1 MFLYYLNFNTFFG
14 MNGLQT
20 NNLSQ
25 AAYFCLNIRHI
36 VSYLVCLSLPAFCA
50 VSHPSSSVLQGFTG
64 IARHGLRGYYYNGLG
79 ASFIRAVPCALLNYT
94 LTRKLEVLFDS
105 TWSWVIFL
113 LYSWWSGN
121 MCFSQRPAGCARVK
135 SKFRIIKDIGWCHSI
150 TNTSYTLLK
159 LCD

>member
-1 MFLYYLNFNTFFG
+1 

-25 AAYFCLNIRHI
+25 AAYFCLNKGHI

-50 VSHPSSSVLQGFTG
+50 VSHPGSSVLQGFTG
-64 IARHGLRGYYYNGLG
+64 IYARHGLRGYYNGMG

-105 TWSWVIFL
+105 TWS
-113 LYSWWSGN
+113 
-121 MCFSQRPAGCARVK
+121 
-135 SKFRIIKDIGWCHSI
+135 
-150 TNTSYTLLK
+150 
-159 LCD
+159 